1 MKDDGSAFVIDSLDD
16 ASICVCSVDGSG
28 DGNDEVRGVLEGYGT
43 GDFSDL
49 GWVVNDDDIA
59 GSNLF
64 KVLYVFAVGTGAGSI
79 FNPILTIPGTERC
92 GEPVVSS
99 IGDDNTNS
107 AGEPGRS
114 PGGECFNRVVV
125 NVWYVDLQVQVG
137 VENIVKNTGHRGCDN
152 LPPQQGGIDDQGG
165 RALADDI

>member
-1 MKDDGSAFVIDSLDD
+1 MIDGLDD
-16 ASICVCSVDGSG
+16 APVCVCLIDSSG
-28 DGNDEVRGVLEGYGT
+28 GRDDEVRGVFERYGT
-43 GDFSDL
+43 RNFSDL
-49 GWVVNDDDIA
+49 SWVVNNDDIA

-64 KVLYVFAVGTGAGSI
+64 KVLNVFAVGTGTGRL

-99 IGDDNTNS
+99 IGDNNTNS

-152 LPPQQGGIDDQGG
+152 LPPQQGGIDDQGD
-165 RALADDI
+165 RALAYDI